1 VSRLPRLA
9 VVVLGVATS
18 ACGWARP
25 AAGPP
30 LQAVAFSCRLPV
42 ASLPTG
48 SGGFVTFPDASF
60 VPDRASGVS
69 YDRRSGRW
77 LPVAGALRSP
87 DGKGYVESGFVKG
100 VGTSLQVVDIATHQG
115 RSVWQ
120 EPGVT
125 APLGWRPEG
134 IYFLRQSARP
144 GEPPFEG
151 PALWVVDPVSGAPR
165 LVTAQPRIG
174 AGLPLFKAW
183 TALAGGA
190 VWLKT
195 VPDSPPSVDILVRV
209 DLPSGRP
216 ERWLTATPG
225 TSLEV
230 LGVDATDHPIVAL
243 VAGNGHP
250 ASVLRLSG
258 PGQSTPLEA
267 AGFRPAASMP
277 VQLIADAHGL
287 WVAADDGSIWLG
299 NASQSFHLVA
309 HVPVPPARDPGSD
322 MPGITRML
330 IAGPCS

>member
-1 VSRLPRLA
+1 M
-9 VVVLGVATS
+9 
-18 ACGWARP
+18 
-25 AAGPP
+25 
-30 LQAVAFSCRLPV
+30 
-42 ASLPTG
+42 
-48 SGGFVTFPDASF
+48 
-60 VPDRASGVS
+60 
-69 YDRRSGRW
+69 
-77 LPVAGALRSP
+77 RSP
-87 DGKGYVESGFVKG
+87 DGKAYVDSDFVKG
-100 VGTSLQVVDIATHQG
+100 TGTTIRAVDIATRQA

-120 EPGVT
+120 EVGPT
-125 APLGWRPEG
+125 AVLGWRPEG
-134 IYFLRQSARP
+134 IYFLRQYPRP
-144 GEPPFEG
+144 GEASFEG
-151 PALWVVDPVSGAPR
+151 PALWVVDPAGGSAR

-183 TALAGGA
+183 TALMGGA

-216 ERWLTATPG
+216 QRWLTATPG

-230 LGVDATDHPIVAL
+230 LGVDATDHPIVAV

-258 PGQSTPLEA
+258 PGQSTALEA

-299 NASQSFHLVA
+299 DASQGVHLVA
-309 HVPVPPARDPGSD
+309 HVPVPPPRDPESD
-322 MPGITRML
+322 MPGTTRML
-330 IAGPCS
+330 VAGPCS